1 MKKLQDQLKEV
12 SATLAKLSK
21 QVQRITVQ
29 VKKFDQPKKA
39 VKTAAPKKKAAAKAA
54 PAKKAAKKAAPK
66 AAPKAAAKATA
77 KAATVLDTVLDVIK
91 KSRQGASI
99 AILKEKTNLNP
110 RQLSNALYKLSKREK
125 IVAKARGLYV
135 KK

>member
-12 SATLAKLSK
+12 SATLVKLSK

-29 VKKFDQPKKA
+29 VKKLDQPKKA
-39 VKTAAPKKKAAAKAA
+39 AKTAAPKKKAAAKAA

-66 AAPKAAAKATA
+66 AAGKAAA
-77 KAATVLDTVLDVIK
+77 KAATVLDTVFDVIK

-125 IVAKARGLYV
+125 IVAKSRGLYV